1 MDLSELSIFF
11 KNTEQAEI
19 TDRYLLQINQSFTA
33 LQSQLEQQNQKI
45 ESLEAKIIGQYQTI
59 IDILQPKVKIEKQ
72 IDEHKSDLKPNITI
86 NTSQTVGEKEGVW
99 IDQSTGLMWSRINI
113 GQNWRNGSCHGNAIN
128 TSWDDAKKLCQ
139 QFDLAGFKDWR
150 LPTKDELKKLA
161 RMNKNGELKNILY
174 DISSGNDVWHYYW
187 SSTAHDFEYNL
198 FYLVV
203 FYNLTIT
210 SDRKDSKN
218 YIRPVRNIGLG

>member
-1 MDLSELSIFF
+1 MDSSELSIFF

-86 NTSQTVGEKEGVW
+86 NTSRTIGEKEGIW

-113 GQNWRNGSCHGNAIN
+113 GQNWRNGNCHGNAIN

-139 QFDLAGFKDWR
+139 QFYLAGFNDWR

-187 SSTAHDFEYNL
+187 SSTPDDFWDNL

-203 FYNLTIT
+203 FYNINIT

>member
-1 MDLSELSIFF
+1 MDSSELSIFF

-86 NTSQTVGEKEGVW
+86 NTSRTIGEKEGIW

-113 GQNWRNGSCHGNAIN
+113 GQKWLNGECYGEASALDWKQAQESCKIFN
-128 TSWDDAKKLCQ
+128 
-139 QFDLAGFKDWR
+139 LAGFRDWR
-150 LPTKDELKKLA
+150 LPSIEELRTLVQQNKAGYSCSENMLFKPTELA
-161 RMNKNGELKNILY
+161 WG
-174 DISSGNDVWHYYW
+174 DYW
-187 SSTAHDFEYNL
+187 SSSFHSYFDDNTFVW
-198 FYLVV
+198 YLNFNSTESSNSWEIISRYVRLV
-203 FYNLTIT
+203 
-210 SDRKDSKN
+210 RKNK
-218 YIRPVRNIGLG
+218 